1 VRRVGRKYLYNIIVF
16 ITARSAGLGSGRPE
30 VKPSTLGP
38 LPVRLK
44 ELAGK
49 SRWMNWEPNLAGGCL
64 SLQWGEE
71 VTNLANVQE
80 RKNEEEEATE
90 NFAIMPPPIS

>member
-1 VRRVGRKYLYNIIVF
+1 MK
-16 ITARSAGLGSGRPE
+16 
-30 VKPSTLGP
+30 
-38 LPVRLK
+38 
-44 ELAGK
+44 
-49 SRWMNWEPNLAGGCL
+49 WEPNLAGGGL

-90 NFAIMPPPIS
+90 NFAIMLSPIS